1 MNEIEKAIE
10 NSALYKIF
18 GTEGLQE
25 LRTKLIEAV
34 VDEVK
39 DQLAESSDYIVDPAD
54 IAESF
59 YDEIKDAVIS
69 EVKDELKARV
79 MERFNKKFD
88 EMDI

>member
-18 GTEGLQE
+18 GAEGIQE
-25 LRTKLIEAV
+25 LRSKLIETV

-39 DQLAESSDYIVDPAD
+39 KQFAESSDYIVDPAD
-54 IAESF
+54 IAESL
-59 YDEIKDAVIS
+59 YDEIKNEVIS
-69 EVKDELKARV
+69 EVKDELKERV